1 MTNLNKWKKDKEF
14 NTSKDYDKES
24 VIHRSAKNKAAIA
37 TTSLLIG
44 GGVFVGLL
52 VPGLLPVVMAGAPIL
67 AMSTNVA
74 VSGLAA
80 TAVVGTHYL
89 VNRNEKKMIKAS
101 KNFSR
106 GYKEEFDSILQGN
119 TDANSA
125 SERPK
130 NTEIERGDDVRSRYS
145 SKLWKVMEKN
155 KKIEEKGHYSERLTR
170 KEDRL
175 RNELQMLN
183 KSRKAAK
190 DLYNE
195 DLEKLRGSR
204 ATNPNANP
212 NTNPANG
219 SNPSNSSTQ
228 ENEYIPSNHPI
239 IPSKNNSQSGGNII
253 DADYDIVDDETA
265 EENKGLKSR
274 ISDKLESFKNRFSSK
289 PGFLKRFKLNA
300 TPEENTPE
308 KENTDNTPGDV
319 AGQTVAEVPN
329 NIATKKIR
337 TMLNLETPTLE
348 DNAKVFKAVMNLT
361 DETPSCKET
370 SEGKVIPLKAGTKT
384 IILPAAHTGID
395 KVINNANSKFLD
407 FEGFT
412 YKNDS
417 DLPMAD
423 GFKGIIKVEF
433 GNPKKQFVYKL
444 NDYQKFISK
453 PLFIITSIIDNYSDI
468 KDCGEIKLSSSFV
481 DKDGKEIESAY
492 NFETKITSFEDALKK
507 RDIIYTD
514 MLKNIYEKQKD
525 AYLQSPKVVT
535 KLSGL
540 DIVNAICKS
549 ACPKCDMTKEKIV
562 EGLRK
567 ALSYRNVEFNEE
579 FFKNQ
584 FINSSY
590 DRIMNGSQNI
600 VETQK
605 ENN

>member
-14 NTSKDYDKES
+14 NTSKDYNKES

-52 VPGLLPVVMAGAPIL
+52 IPGLLPVVMAGAPVL

-74 VSGLAA
+74 VSGLAT

-89 VNRNEKKMIKAS
+89 VNRKEKKLIKAS

-155 KKIEEKGHYSERLTR
+155 KKIEEKEHFSSRLTR
-170 KEDRL
+170 KESRL
-175 RNELQMLN
+175 RAELQMLN
-183 KSRKAAK
+183 RSRKAAK

-195 DLEKLRGSR
+195 DLEKLRSR

-212 NTNPANG
+212 NTNPSNG
-219 SNPSNSSTQ
+219 STPSNNSTP
-228 ENEYIPSNHPI
+228 ENEYIPSNGPI
-239 IPSKNNSQSGGNII
+239 IPSKNNSQSGGNVI
-253 DADYDIVDDETA
+253 DADYNIVDETA
-265 EENKGLKSR
+265 EEKKGL
-274 ISDKLESFKNRFSSK
+274 KNRFSSK
-289 PGFLKRFKLNA
+289 LGFFKKFKLNA
-300 TPEENTPE
+300 TPEENTTE
-308 KENTDNTPGDV
+308 KENADNTPGNV
-319 AGQTVAEVPN
+319 AGQTVAEIPN

-384 IILPAAHTGID
+384 IILPAAHNGID

-423 GFKGIIKVEF
+423 GFKGLIKVEF
-433 GNPKKQFVYKL
+433 GNPKREFVYKL

-481 DKDGKEIESAY
+481 DINGKEIESAY
-492 NFETKITSFEDALKK
+492 NFETKITSFKDALEK

-514 MLKNIYEKQKD
+514 MLKNIYEKQRD